1 MNPPLA
7 PRPPA
12 PESGAARRF
21 WDERYRRE
29 GHIWGDAPSIT
40 AEAVARFFRAN
51 GLRRVCIPGCAYG
64 RHCLYF
70 ARKGFRVLGVDL
82 SPAGLAM
89 AAEGARAAG
98 VPVGLAG
105 GDALALPIR
114 DGALDGIY
122 AFNLLHLFLAEGRGR
137 CAAELCRILRPSGW
151 LCATVFAR
159 EDPSFG
165 KGQEVEPDTFDDRG
179 GRPAHYFTAPELTE
193 LLRRAGFIARG
204 VETIHEQEDH
214 GAGPHLHVWH
224 LLTAQR
230 PPGRQGGNSS

>member
-1 MNPPLA
+1 MTPAPGPP
-7 PRPPA
+7 PPT

-21 WDERYRRE
+21 WEERYRRE

-40 AEAVARFFRAN
+40 AEPVARFFRAHN
-51 GLRRVCIPGCAYG
+51 LQRVCIPGCAYG

-82 SPAGLAM
+82 ALAGLAM

-98 VPVGLAG
+98 LAVAVAG

-114 DGALDGIY
+114 DGACDGIY

-137 CAAELCRILRPSGW
+137 CAAEFRRILRPGGW
-151 LCATVFAR
+151 LCATVFAG

-165 KGQEVEPDTFDDRG
+165 RGQELEPNTFDDRG
-179 GRPAHYFTAPELTE
+179 GRPAHYFSAPEVNE
-193 LLRRAGFIARG
+193 LLRGGGFIPRG

-214 GAGPHLHVWH
+214 GAGPHVHVWH
-224 LLTAQR
+224 LVTAQR
-230 PPGRQGGNSS
+230 PVTRGNS